1 MKFKILANIYI
12 YCPSFLGAICAI
24 HLISNTLGF
33 EVCMHI
39 WYVTETNTHSLTHS
53 VTLNT
58 NYYYYYFFLT
68 PIIRTTIYKNDT
80 KLHSYI
86 SRTWSWIHNLKNW
99 HNKTSFNQVLYV
111 YQNLAHIYTT
121 LQENSDILREKIVGM
136 SSE

>member
-12 YCPSFLGAICAI
+12 YCPSLFCYPSFLGAICAI

-58 NYYYYYFFLT
+58 NYSHNYL
-68 PIIRTTIYKNDT
+68 KNDT

-111 YQNLAHIYTT
+111 YQNLAHIYTSYIKT
-121 LQENSDILREKIVGM
+121 LSITV
-136 SSE
+136 